1 MKVILYMGITP
12 NGLIAKPNGDSQ
24 WTSEEDL
31 KGFYEQSSHMG
42 NCVMGKNTFLETV
55 KYGYFPFLDAL
66 NVVVTKEKIENEWG
80 DKALFLNASPKEVLK
95 ILEEKGFS
103 SAFLIGGGYLNS
115 SFMKE
120 DLIDEIYLDV
130 EPLVFG
136 KGIPIFRE
144 ADFEYELELMEIKKL
159 NKNTIQLHYRV
170 KK

>member
-1 MKVILYMGITP
+1 
-12 NGLIAKPNGDSQ
+12 
-24 WTSEEDL
+24 
-31 KGFYEQSSHMG
+31 
-42 NCVMGKNTFLETV
+42 
-55 KYGYFPFLDAL
+55 
-66 NVVVTKEKIENEWG
+66 
-80 DKALFLNASPKEVLK
+80 
-95 ILEEKGFS
+95 
-103 SAFLIGGGYLNS
+103 
-115 SFMKE
+115 MKE